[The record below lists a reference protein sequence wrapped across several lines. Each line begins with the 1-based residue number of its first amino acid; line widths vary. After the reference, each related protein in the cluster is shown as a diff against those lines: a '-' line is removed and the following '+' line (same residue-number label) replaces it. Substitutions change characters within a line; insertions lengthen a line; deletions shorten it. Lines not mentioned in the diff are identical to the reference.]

1 MPSSR
6 TTDGAWSDVLPVHP
20 RRVAVVGWGVL
31 ALLNL
36 SAGVVIA
43 FRPERQSDLES
54 LRGWVQQWLID
65 GTNLYAAAGSRT
77 DYPPHAIVALTPLAV
92 LPVEWIV
99 PVWAA
104 FNLALAVLAPYLA
117 LRIARPGWPLRTLL
131 LPLLMFLCW
140 GGSRTL
146 LQFSLLALVF
156 SLLGMKLADRRPGWS
171 GICLGLALMKPQI
184 AAPFLLWAIFR
195 RRLQTVVVALVVVA
209 TGLVIF
215 CVFAHAGPLDVL
227 RGYTGILGALYLLD
241 DDLRMVGL
249 AQLRPLILLAVP
261 DIDLASA
268 VAIALAI
275 GTLLVVVIAG
285 IRERNRPAEF
295 WISAPPLAAVWS
307 LLTFY
312 HLTYGFLLLLPVATL
327 LIFMNDAAT
336 RPLRRTVFWIMQAA
350 LMVDIPGMWPRIA
363 GVIVP
368 DRPTPFAAL
377 ASHADRI
384 LMAALFVC
392 LVVIW
397 RMAGLDPAFNE
408 PDRI

>member
-1 MPSSR
+1 MTR
-6 TTDGAWSDVLPVHP
+6 GDWSDVLPVHP
-20 RRVAVVGWGVL
+20 RRVAVIGWGVL

-36 SAGVVIA
+36 SSGVVIA
-43 FRPERQSDLES
+43 SWPERQSDLES
-54 LRGWVQQWLID
+54 MRGWVQQWLID
-65 GTNLYAAAGSRT
+65 GTNLYAAAGTLT

-92 LPVEWIV
+92 LPAEWIA
-99 PVWAA
+99 PVWAT

-117 LRIARPGWPLRTLL
+117 LRIARPGWAFRTLL

-146 LQFSLLALVF
+146 LQFSLLALV
-156 SLLGMKLADRRPGWS
+156 SGLLGMKLADRRPGWS

-184 AAPFLLWAIFR
+184 AAPFLLWAVFT
-195 RRLQTVVVALVVVA
+195 RRLQTVVVALIVVA
-209 TGLVIF
+209 TGLVMF
-215 CVFAHAGPLDVL
+215 CAFAHAGPLDVL
-227 RGYTGILGALYLLD
+227 RGYTRILGALYLLD
-241 DDLRMVGL
+241 EDLRMVGL

-275 GTLLVVVIAG
+275 GMLMVVVIVAA
-285 IRERNRPAEF
+285 RERTRPAEIS
-295 WISAPPLAAVWS
+295 ISAPPLAAVWS

-327 LIFMNDAAT
+327 LIFTNDAAT

-350 LMVDIPGMWPRIA
+350 LMFDIPGMWPRIA

-368 DRPTPFAAL
+368 DQPAPLAAL
-377 ASHADRI
+377 AGHTDRL
-384 LMAALFVC
+384 LMAGLFAC

-397 RMAGLDPAFNE
+397 RKTDPTALNA